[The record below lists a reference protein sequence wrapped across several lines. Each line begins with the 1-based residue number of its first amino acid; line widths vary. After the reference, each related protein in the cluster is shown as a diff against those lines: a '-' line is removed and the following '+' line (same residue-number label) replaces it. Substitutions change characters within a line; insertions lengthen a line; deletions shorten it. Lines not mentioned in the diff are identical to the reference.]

1 MKRSITSIFV
11 ALLLVVTAM
20 FFVSCKDDKDDEV
33 LPVAIDLTNAVV
45 AERTTLLEVMEDLK
59 AQKALTFEIADGMI
73 TSINGTANASTFNSC
88 WMLYTSDDD
97 PAASNSAWGTY
108 EYKGQTLASAAL
120 GAESLV
126 VKSGEIYV
134 WVYTTF

>member
-11 ALLLVVTAM
+11 ALLLVVMAI
-20 FFVSCKDDKDDEV
+20 FCVSCKDDEV
-33 LPVAIDLTNAVV
+33 VPVAIDLTS
-45 AERTTLLEVMEDLK
+45 AEVEEGTTLLEVMEDLK
-59 AQKALTFEIADGMI
+59 AQKVLTFEIADGMI
-73 TSINGTANASTFNSC
+73 VSINGTANAATYNPC

-97 PAASNSAWGTY
+97 PAVSNSAWGTY

-126 VKSGEIYV
+126 VKSGEIYL
-134 WVYTTF
+134 WVYVTF